1 LTNWKVSKSLT
12 AWLLGL
18 TIVVIGLG
26 GLIRIY
32 DAGESCPDW
41 PLCFG
46 TLGFDI
52 SEEEQEE
59 WWSENPD
66 EVDSRGSGHRYSTF
80 QIFTEWF
87 HRFLAGAFLGPLV
100 ILNWFL
106 IRRSEESE
114 SDVRFASTLTVILI
128 IWQGAIG
135 WLTVEMDNLHWS
147 VALHLSSALAF
158 TISMFWLWLTL
169 SRAEGSIPIWL
180 DIGHA
185 SSSRWMGRMTWLS
198 IGAFISIF
206 SGTFVS
212 TTPGANLGCGVDGMP
227 DSWPLCGGN
236 VIDSVE
242 DIVLQ
247 SQMIHR
253 WLVGVMLIAMIS
265 SSYLIWN
272 ESKADSDQVILR
284 NWIWFST
291 GLFVTN
297 ASIGAI
303 YVISWDMEEGFFE
316 LLSLVHLMLASLTFL
331 AMATAWIGC
340 AIASEEVV

>member
-1 LTNWKVSKSLT
+1 MTKWDVSKSLT

-18 TIVVIGLG
+18 TIIVVGLG

-46 TLGFDI
+46 TLGFDV
-52 SEEEQEE
+52 SEDEQEE
-59 WWSENPD
+59 WWTENPD
-66 EVDSRGSGHRYSTF
+66 EIDSRGSGHRYSTF

-87 HRFLAGAFLGPLV
+87 HRFLAGAVLGPLV
-100 ILNWFL
+100 LLNWYL
-106 IRRSEESE
+106 LRRNGDPGKEA
-114 SDVRFASTLTVILI
+114 RFASTLTVILI
-128 IWQGAIG
+128 VWQGAIG

-158 TISMFWLWLTL
+158 TISLFWLWLTI
-169 SRAEGSIPIWL
+169 SRIDVGIPSWL
-180 DIGHA
+180 EIDYGI
-185 SSSRWMGRMTWLS
+185 SRRWRRRVAWLS

-212 TTPGANLGCGVDGMP
+212 TTPGANMGCGVDGMP
-227 DSWPLCGGN
+227 DSWPLCEGAL
-236 VIDSVE
+236 VDSVE

-247 SQMIHR
+247 SQIIHR
-253 WLVGVMLIAMIS
+253 WLVGVMLIAMGS
-265 SSYLIWN
+265 ASYLIW
-272 ESKADSDQVILR
+272 KDSEEFSGRVLR
-284 NWIWFST
+284 NWVWGST

-303 YVISWDMEEGFFE
+303 YGISWDMGEGFFE
-316 LLSLVHLMLASLTFL
+316 FLSLVHLMLASLTFF

-340 AIASEEVV
+340 EISTEEIL